1 MFKYRIKNYTYAF
14 TSISQWFLKVKE
26 EKDDILEAMNYG
38 EIYGSINFA
47 EVIEKYPSK
56 LLGIKK
62 KIFKNGKR
70 KAWF

>member
-1 MFKYRIKNYTYAF
+1 
-14 TSISQWFLKVKE
+14 
-26 EKDDILEAMNYG
+26 MNYG
-38 EIYGSINFA
+38 EIYGSINSA

-70 KAWF
+70 EA